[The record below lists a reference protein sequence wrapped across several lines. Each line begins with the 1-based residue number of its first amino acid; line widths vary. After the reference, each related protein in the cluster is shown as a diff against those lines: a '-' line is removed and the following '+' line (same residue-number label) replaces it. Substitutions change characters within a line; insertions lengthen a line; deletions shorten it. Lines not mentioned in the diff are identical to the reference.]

1 MAAVLIDGKRLAEDL
16 SAALPASA
24 PMVSENMAL
33 GEWELAISSAL
44 AAFSSA
50 DAPLSGE
57 LRARVEQLLDDPALW
72 HKFAAM
78 IRRELTRVPLA

>member
-1 MAAVLIDGKRLAEDL
+1 
-16 SAALPASA
+16 
-24 PMVSENMAL
+24 MVNENLAL

-50 DAPLSGE
+50 DAPLSGD
-57 LRARVEQLLDDPALW
+57 LRVRIEQLLDDPALW

-78 IRRELTRVPLA
+78 IRYELLKVPSA